1 MALYDHTEELAK
13 AVAQASEAIKAAG
26 YRPLMKRAS
35 GSAYYGKQD
44 PEDLDVL
51 VLVRGERDLTEIH
64 VDDGM
69 PGAKPENLEDFTAEM
84 RAQGWKDC
92 GEDGNTSGGNADES
106 DYHVDWVA
114 LRKVLKAGDEFQHRL
129 GPVRQQRRTVNI
141 IATTD
146 VVWYYRQVAAGEM
159 VRSMAVEYN
168 EVPRKDEVIGVFRCI
183 REGLNPFTEE

>member
-1 MALYDHTEELAK
+1 MALYDHTEALAK

-51 VLVRGERDLTEIH
+51 VLVRGERDLTEIY

-69 PGAKPENLEDFTAEM
+69 PGAKPENLEGFTAEM
-84 RAQGWKDC
+84 RTQGWKDC

-114 LRKVLKAGDEFQHRL
+114 LRKIFVGDQLQVGELRN
-129 GPVRQQRRTVNI
+129 PKTVNI

-159 VRSMAVEYN
+159 VRAMAVDYN

-183 REGLNPFTEE
+183 REGLNPFTGE